1 MRSVEAKYVRHNG
14 CGLNLA
20 GNIHSLAEHDIK
32 AGVAWPSIFYHEASD
47 SRILCHGDDFVI
59 LADEQGQQFIESV
72 LAKKFEYRI
81 DGCVGQL
88 VQKLKTVQQWC

>member
-1 MRSVEAKYVRHNG
+1 MYGTMDAASIWQETYTA
-14 CGLNLA
+14 L
-20 GNIHSLAEHDIK
+20 LAEHDIK

-88 VQKLKTVQQWC
+88 VQKLKTVQQWWC